1 MDGFDNAFG
10 APAAAAGEV
19 DPAAEFLAQEQV
31 CSDLS
36 KEQGSS
42 GNSVLYRNSWNTFL
56 SRSIPRCQERH
67 IPLRILI

>member
-42 GNSVLYRNSWNTFL
+42 GNSVLYRNS
-56 SRSIPRCQERH
+56 
-67 IPLRILI
+67 

>member
-31 CSDLS
+31 WLTF
-36 KEQGSS
+36 Q
-42 GNSVLYRNSWNTFL
+42 RNKAVVVTLFSIGTVNTFL